1 MKLTPLNITL
11 ACVLVWAISELGAE
25 DAPMFSVGWLVVFT
39 IVLIVVD
46 ILFRLW
52 IRPTQ
57 RLWMLQIGFLLI
69 VAIITI
75 MIKIQF

>member
-11 ACVLVWAISELGAE
+11 ACVLVWAISEFGAE
-25 DAPMFSVGWLVVFT
+25 DAPMFSVGWLILLS

-52 IRPTQ
+52 VRQ
-57 RLWMLQIGFLLI
+57 SQYLWMLQIGFLLV
-69 VAIITI
+69 VAIVII

>member
-11 ACVLVWAISELGAE
+11 ACILVWAISEFGA
-25 DAPMFSVGWLVVFT
+25 DDNSLFSVGWLILLS

-52 IRPTQ
+52 IRQPQ
-57 RLWMLQIGFLLI
+57 RLWIMQIGFLLV
-69 VAIITI
+69 VAIVTI